1 MEGPPPG
8 SNCAPAPADTNRSAP
23 AQASRQRLRMVIT
36 QFMTYFSATWEETS
50 PASRFLHRTR
60 SRLLQ
65 AFERELL
72 TLLPRLRRFARALAH
87 DSADADDLLQ
97 VALERALK
105 ARNQWAPGTRL
116 DAWMMRIVRNC
127 WIDEMRSRARRA
139 RTFAPEE
146 EGEMV
151 GVDLQHEID
160 AKAEMRAVDRAMASL
175 SPEQREV
182 IALVLVEGL
191 AYREAAELLEI
202 PMGTLTS
209 RLTRGRQAL
218 AQMLEAA

>member
-1 MEGPPPG
+1 M
-8 SNCAPAPADTNRSAP
+8 
-23 AQASRQRLRMVIT
+23 
-36 QFMTYFSATWEETS
+36 
-50 PASRFLHRTR
+50 
-60 SRLLQ
+60 Q

-72 TLLPRLRRFARALAH
+72 TLLPRLRRFARALAR

-105 ARNQWAPGTRL
+105 ARDQWAPGTRL

-127 WIDEMRSRARRA
+127 WIDEMRSRTRRA

-160 AKAEMRAVDRAMASL
+160 AKAEMHAVDRAMASL

-191 AYREAAELLEI
+191 AYREAAELLDI

-218 AQMLEAA
+218 VQMLEAA